1 MKKFCFLSYLLIL
14 FSSLSHALTSTTNGT
29 GFSARLFRRNS
40 PISPFYN
47 PNATKNNEWDDTI
60 DARSEARLKYFKSRM
75 EYKISSADDIE
86 IPIHFDSNAE
96 YIMSFSIGT
105 PPFPVTVLADTG
117 GDFLWV
123 QALPCT
129 SCYDQD
135 GPIFDP
141 SKSSSFIP
149 MMCTD
154 PNCAYFG
161 GRCTEANVCAYKI
174 TYGDK
179 SFSEGNFAYDKF
191 TFRGAEQE
199 TSSISSVRFGCGH
212 KNQGIYTPEEYGN
225 AGLSRTKGSLVNQ
238 LREVTQGRFS
248 HCLLHES
255 LRNPN
260 EHPETTM
267 LFGNY
272 ARLWGRPTP
281 MKGKDF
287 YYVNLESISINGDPL
302 DIAKGAFDLRE
313 NGLGGIILDSGTPLT
328 FLVGEGYWPLQS
340 KILELAKL
348 KMADHLNGRLCF
360 VGKYSDLFGNTLPT
374 IRLYFENSLDFE
386 VPAHQAFKEYIINGE
401 SRVCALFKESNLGF
415 SIIGSY
421 FQENLIVGYD
431 LVEEKIYMQQV
442 DDCQAEDD

>member
-40 PISPFYN
+40 PISPLYN

-60 DARSEARLKYFKSRM
+60 DARSEARLKYFKSRQ

-117 GDFLWV
+117 GDFMWV

-141 SKSSSFIP
+141 SKSSSFTTS
-149 MMCTD
+149 MCTD

-161 GRCTEANVCAYKI
+161 GSCTEANVCAYKI
-174 TYGDK
+174 SYADK
-179 SFSEGNFAYDKF
+179 SFSEGTLGYDKF
-191 TFRGAEQE
+191 TFRGAEKD
-199 TSSISSVRFGCGH
+199 TSSMSAVPFGCGH
-212 KNQGIYTPEEYGN
+212 KNEGIYTPEEYGN

-238 LREVTQGRFS
+238 LREVTRGRFS
-248 HCLLHES
+248 HCLLHEPS
-255 LRNPN
+255 NHPN
-260 EHPETTM
+260 DNPETTM
-267 LFGNY
+267 RFGNY

-287 YYVNLESISINGDPL
+287 YYVNLEAISLNGNPL
-302 DIAKGAFDLRE
+302 DIAEEAFQLRE
-313 NGLGGIILDSGTPLT
+313 NGHGGIILDSGTPLT
-328 FLVGEGYWPLQS
+328 YLVGEGYWPLKS
-340 KILELAKL
+340 KILELATL
-348 KMADHLNGRLCF
+348 KMADHYNGRLCF
-360 VGKYSDLFGNTLPT
+360 IGKYSDLFGGALPT
-374 IRLYFENSLDFE
+374 IKFHFENYLNIE
-386 VPAHQAFKEYIINGE
+386 VPAKKAFKQYVVNGE
-401 SRVCALFKESNLGF
+401 NRVCALFKESNLGL
-415 SIIGSY
+415 SIFGSF
-421 FQENLIVGYD
+421 FQENIIVGYD

-442 DDCQAEDD
+442 DDCLSIDD